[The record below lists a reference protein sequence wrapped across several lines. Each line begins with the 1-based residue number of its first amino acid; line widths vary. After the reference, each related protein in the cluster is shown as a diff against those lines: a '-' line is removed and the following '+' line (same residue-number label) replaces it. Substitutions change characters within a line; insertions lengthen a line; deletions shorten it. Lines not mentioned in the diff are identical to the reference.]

1 MCRLIFIG
9 FLCLSVAE
17 LMILLRTAES
27 IGGFNTFGLIIL
39 TAAIGLRY
47 ARFESASLPLRMQ
60 RQQVTPT
67 RVAVDATLLSLGAF
81 ALLLPGFITD
91 VFGLFCLIPLTRS
104 LLAKR
109 LFRQLQDRVYVHGQ
123 DAGASGPFGGV
134 HIITPSSS
142 GPTRTDRSDEAGDI
156 IVVKARPSGREPSP
170 DDD

>member
-9 FLCLSVAE
+9 FLGLSIAE

-39 TAAIGLRY
+39 TAAVGLRY

-91 VFGLFCLIPLTRS
+91 VFGLLCLIPLTRS
-104 LLAKR
+104 ILAKR
-109 LFRQLQDRVYVHGQ
+109 LFHQFENRIHAHGQ
-123 DAGASGPFGGV
+123 DINPPSHFGGV
-134 HIITPSSS
+134 HVITPSSS
-142 GPTRTDRSDEAGDI
+142 EPTRTDRTDKAGDI
-156 IVVKARPSGREPSP
+156 IVVKARPTGREPSA

>member
-9 FLCLSVAE
+9 FLGLSIAE

-27 IGGFNTFGLIIL
+27 IGGFNTFGLTIL
-39 TAAIGLRY
+39 TAAVGLRY
-47 ARFESASLPLRMQ
+47 ARFESASLPLRIQ

-104 LLAKR
+104 ILAKR
-109 LFRQLQDRVYVHGQ
+109 LFHQLQDRIHAHGQ
-123 DAGASGPFGGV
+123 DIHPPGHFRGV
-134 HIITPSSS
+134 HVITPSSTE
-142 GPTRTDRSDEAGDI
+142 PTCTDRTDEAGDI
-156 IVVKARPSGREPSP
+156 IVVKARPSGRAPSV